1 MKVKNLEF
9 PKTCNIQLSAFAHN
23 IDIYESEEDYN
34 KKNTSEPKFATEY
47 FIPTGLFTDDGQTAT
62 AHAMFGGII
71 KTAEKRK
78 NSVTEQDFYYALVKT
93 LGGEIDV
100 VISPDLIEE
109 GVILEKNYILS
120 GHFWLSAKI
129 SD

>member
-1 MKVKNLEF
+1 
-9 PKTCNIQLSAFAHN
+9 
-23 IDIYESEEDYN
+23 
-34 KKNTSEPKFATEY
+34 
-47 FIPTGLFTDDGQTAT
+47 
-62 AHAMFGGII
+62 MFGGII

-78 NSVTEQDFYYALVKT
+78 NSVTGLDFYYALVKT

-100 VISPDLIEE
+100 VISPDLIKD
-109 GVILEKNYILS
+109 GIVLQKDYILS